1 MSPGSPFMHV
11 LRLSS
16 LRPAEVGLKL
26 KHRTGAQAHR
36 MLCLTLGCVGCQFGT
51 PNEPDPHKID
61 GLPSLA
67 GSWIN
72 LSLSLSLV
80 LLPNEQTRPRISS
93 SLPWTLLRRRRGCRH
108 PLDPVDPPMPLSGGA
123 SFAAPCSLVPPR
135 APQVR
140 PIPSPLL
147 RTPCPTLASAS
158 FKRTIGKSR
167 RLCSIRFAS
176 SVDPKGRVDL
186 LRR

>member
-1 MSPGSPFMHV
+1 MNVSPGSPFMHV

-72 LSLSLSLV
+72 LSLSRSRASSKRTNETPHLE
-80 LLPNEQTRPRISS
+80 LPPMDSS
-93 SLPWTLLRRRRGCRH
+93 SSPARLQAPARSRGSSNASQRWGILRRALLAR
-108 PLDPVDPPMPLSGGA
+108 S
-123 SFAAPCSLVPPR
+123 SSR
-135 APQVR
+135 APG
-140 PIPSPLL
+140 PADSLSPSPHPMSN
-147 RTPCPTLASAS
+147 TCV
-158 FKRTIGKSR
+158 
-167 RLCSIRFAS
+167 RLVQTYYR
-176 SVDPKGRVDL
+176 
-186 LRR
+186 

>member
-1 MSPGSPFMHV
+1 MNVSPGSPFMHV

-72 LSLSLSLV
+72 LSLSLSCFFQTNKRDPASRAPSHGLFLV
-80 LLPNEQTRPRISS
+80 AGAAAGTRSIPWILQCLSAVGHPSPRPARSFLLARTRSGRFP
-93 SLPWTLLRRRRGCRH
+93 LPFSAPHVQHLR
-108 PLDPVDPPMPLSGGA
+108 
-123 SFAAPCSLVPPR
+123 PPR
-135 APQVR
+135 SNV
-140 PIPSPLL
+140 L
-147 RTPCPTLASAS
+147 
-158 FKRTIGKSR
+158 
-167 RLCSIRFAS
+167 
-176 SVDPKGRVDL
+176 
-186 LRR
+186 